1 MIPAELDLDAFGDI
15 PFPVATVRELKRK
28 GMVEAKLLGRELVV
42 LWNGGRPTVYRNAC
56 PHLGLP
62 LTMGTLQGDRVRC
75 RYHGWAF
82 DTDGGE
88 VVEQPTLRR
97 KQPCKLE
104 PHGALIAGDLV
115 FAWLDPDQSAE
126 DARARLPEYVLE
138 GISLFRVEFECP
150 FYLALFSSVDYAHF
164 PFHTAYS
171 KLYTLYRRMRGN
183 DHVPGTA
190 FPSKVVA
197 EDDRRVS
204 VRIEDAD
211 RTIHMYASATEMDD
225 DGINF
230 FQTYVQP
237 IDGMKTVYWECYR
250 PRGGN
255 RLINAAAR
263 LGFRNINVRLIGIE
277 DRVWTGASAPNFV
290 RGDNIHLS
298 ENDVPLGAHL
308 RKFVL
313 PRLKAAQDAVALDPS
328 LPAS

>member
-1 MIPAELDLDAFGDI
+1 MIPAELDLDAFDDV
-15 PFPVATVRELKRK
+15 PFPVATVRELKRRR
-28 GMVEAKLLGRELVV
+28 MLRAKLLGRDLVV
-42 LWNGGRPTVYRNAC
+42 LWNGGRPAVYRDSC

-62 LTMGTLQGDRVRC
+62 LTLGRADGDRVRC

-82 DTDGGE
+82 STDTGD

-97 KQPCKLE
+97 PQPCRLE

-115 FAWLDPDQSAE
+115 FVWLDPSIPAE
-126 DARARLPEYVLE
+126 AARARLPEQVLE
-138 GISLFRVEFECP
+138 GISLFRVVFDCP

-171 KLYTLYRRMRGN
+171 RLYALYRAVRGN
-183 DHVPGTA
+183 EHVPGTA
-190 FPSKVVA
+190 FPSRVVA

-225 DGINF
+225 DGLNF

-237 IDGMKTVYWECYR
+237 LDAMSTVYWECYR
-250 PRGGN
+250 PRSGS

-277 DRVWTGASAPNFV
+277 DTVWTAASAPNFV

-313 PRLKAAQDAVALDPS
+313 PRMAARARRDEG
-328 LPAS
+328 

>member
-1 MIPAELDLDAFGDI
+1 MIPAELDLDAFDDI
-15 PFPVATVRELKRK
+15 PFPVATVKELRK
-28 GMVEAKLLGRELVV
+28 AGMLSATLLGKQLVL
-42 LWNGGRPTVYRNAC
+42 LWNGGRPQAFRDAC

-62 LTMGTLQGDRVRC
+62 LTLGRADGDRVRC

-82 DTDGGE
+82 DTSTGA
-88 VVEQPTLRR
+88 VVDQPTLRKPR
-97 KQPCKLE
+97 ACSLE
-104 PHGALIAGDLV
+104 PHGAMIAGDLV
-115 FAWLDPDQSAE
+115 FAWLDPGLPPE
-126 DARARLPEYVLE
+126 EAREKLPEEVLE
-138 GISLFRVEFECP
+138 GISLFRVEFDCP

-164 PFHTAYS
+164 PFHTGYS
-171 KLYTLYRRMRGN
+171 RLYTIYRKLRGN
-183 DHVPGTA
+183 DHLPGTA

-197 EDDRRVS
+197 EDDRRVT

-225 DGINF
+225 RGINF

-237 IDGMKTVYWECYR
+237 IDAMKTVYWECYR

-255 RLINAAAR
+255 RLVNAAAR

-290 RGDNIHLS
+290 RGENIHLC

-313 PRLKAAQDAVALDPS
+313 PRMKAAGAAVAS
-328 LPAS
+328 AS